1 MSFKL
6 PLKRSAK
13 IIQIGLS
20 SEYYTP
26 LRSTTTLGR
35 PNIIPL
41 DTITSS
47 PSHGV
52 SLNTSTSEITLSANK
67 YYMGFGF
74 FTVRRSTSLNSNENF
89 HVGAFDSSSNLID
102 ITQGFLCNT
111 GAYTFYGDYLD
122 EFDGDSKS
130 PAQWSINSTANET
143 FKFQKATGG
152 SDFVF
157 RMALSSTRN
166 MYVMTNSVLYIL
178 EMD

>member
-1 MSFKL
+1 MTFKM
-6 PLKRSAK
+6 PLRRSAK
-13 IIQIGLS
+13 IIEIGIS
-20 SEYYTP
+20 SEYTM
-26 LRSTTTLGR
+26 TTLSSSTSAN

-41 DTITSS
+41 NTITSS

-74 FTVRRSTSLNSNENF
+74 FTCRRSTSISSNEGF
-89 HVGAFDSSSNLID
+89 HIGAFDSSNNLID

-111 GAYTFYGDYLD
+111 GAVTFYGGNLN
-122 EFDGDSKS
+122 EFDGDSKT
-130 PAQWSINSTANET
+130 PYLWSGLSTPNET

-152 SDFVF
+152 SAFTF
-157 RMALSSTRN
+157 KMAVSANRAVT
-166 MYVMTNSVLYIL
+166 VMTNSVLYIL